1 MLKVRAFDI
10 EIGQHKVMLNVV
22 DSRERG
28 LYPGDRVRVRTK
40 GAATTAILDT
50 TTEMVKPGEIGIF
63 TEALKDLKNPKSVD
77 VLPAPKPASLCFIK
91 KLMDK
96 QKLTEDQ
103 IRSIVQDIVDNNLS
117 EVELSAYITSSYIH
131 NLDSQETEWL
141 TRAMIETGERI
152 HFDTHPVMDKHSI
165 GGVPGNKVS
174 LLIVPIVAASG
185 LLIPKTSSRAITG
198 AGGTADLM
206 EVLAPVEFSGAE
218 IKELTEKVGGV
229 IVWGGATN
237 IAPADDKLIKAEY
250 ALSIDPYSQM
260 LASIMAKK
268 GAVGA
273 DAVVVDMPVGPGT
286 KLPTP
291 ESGRSLAKDL
301 IDLGERL
308 NIRVECAMTFGG
320 SPVGRTIGPAMEVRE
335 ALTVLENKGGPNSL
349 REKSLALA
357 GILLEM
363 GGVAGRG
370 DGYKA
375 AEEILTSGKAHKKL
389 MEIVGA
395 QGGDPK
401 VKSEDIVIGEH
412 CEDILAPS
420 GGYVVAFFN
429 KRLVE
434 LARMAGAPA
443 DKKAGVIIHKKMGER
458 VKKGEPLITICSNS
472 DWELESAVKDAKRQM
487 PIVVEGM
494 LLERYPRITEL

>member
-1 MLKVRAFDI
+1 MLQVRPFDI

-22 DSRERG
+22 DARERG
-28 LYPGDRVRVRTK
+28 LNAGDRVRVRAK

-50 TTEMVKPGEIGIF
+50 TLEMVKVGEIGIF
-63 TEALKDLKNPKSVD
+63 TEAMRELNGPTSVD
-77 VLPAPKPASLCFIK
+77 VLHAPKPASLCYIK
-91 KLMDK
+91 SMMDK

-117 EVELSAYITSSYIH
+117 EIELAAYVTASYIH
-131 NLDSQETEWL
+131 NMDSQEVEWL
-141 TRAMIETGERI
+141 TRAMIDTGERI

-174 LLIVPIVAASG
+174 LLIVPIVAAAG

-206 EVLAPVEFSGAE
+206 EILAPVEFSADE
-218 IKELTEKVGGV
+218 IKEMTEKVGGV

-286 KLPTP
+286 KLATP
-291 ESGRSLAKDL
+291 EDGRTLAKDL

-308 NIRVECAMTFGG
+308 GIRMECAMTFGG
-320 SPVGRTIGPAMEVRE
+320 SPVGRTIGPALEVRE

-349 REKSLALA
+349 TEKSLSLA

-363 GGVAGRG
+363 GGIAARG

-375 AEEILTSGKAHKKL
+375 AEDILTSGKALAKL
-389 MEIVGA
+389 KEIIEI

-401 VKSEDIVIGEH
+401 VKSEDIVTGEN
-412 CEDILAPS
+412 CADILAPA

-443 DKKAGVIIHKKMGER
+443 DKKAGVTIHKKMGEI
-458 VKKGEPLITICSNS
+458 VKKGEPLITICSS
-472 DWELESAVKDAKRQM
+472 TDWELEAAVKDAKRQM